1 MPFIYKD
8 ETYRIIGAA
17 QEVHKELGS
26 GFLEPVYQEALRLE
40 LEDRDIPFK
49 QEQELQIRYKERFLE
64 KKYVADFVC
73 FGKIIVELK
82 AVDKLIAVHEAQLLN
97 YLNATSHRIG
107 LLLNFGQASLAIKR
121 LIS

>member
-49 QEQELQIRYKERFLE
+49 QKQELQIRYKERFLE
-64 KKYVADFVC
+64 KRYIADFVC